1 MKSITITLL
10 LTFTLGA
17 CLSTKKSTYKDS
29 PVINAKSDYTEYRI
43 GSDWYKGHWSIAPQ
57 VEHDTLKVLCYNSKE
72 TFEFK
77 TDIDRI
83 EFEIKPN
90 TTKSFY
96 VKMDEN
102 TYAHTIIEGIAFKAT
117 QLSFDRS
124 QNARYTIKYQ
134 TEKVDYLEELKQK
147 FPLGFIKKKMNDTEV
162 ILAVLNWTNSRW
174 NHNGNN
180 SPSKN
185 DAITILNEAQAGQQ
199 FPCFA
204 YAIVLRDQLSAL
216 GYKARTVYLKTQDAE
231 NRKSPPGHVVT
242 EVYLND
248 LQKWVFVDGQFNV
261 MPFLND
267 VPLNAVEFQDAI
279 GNHYNEFE
287 LRSLSSKKTTKKN
300 YFNFV
305 YDYLYYFDTALD
317 NRYEKSKKHLID
329 GKRSLMLVPLGGE
342 NLSHIDFWNME
353 VDYCVYTN
361 SISDF
366 YAKPN

>member
-1 MKSITITLL
+1 MKSKSIILL

-17 CLSTKKSTYKDS
+17 CFSTKKLTYKGS
-29 PVINAKSDYTEYRI
+29 PVINAKSDYSEYRI
-43 GSDWYKGHWSIAPQ
+43 GNDWYKGQWSIAPQ

-72 TFEFK
+72 TFEFR
-77 TDIDRI
+77 TDNDSI
-83 EFEIKPN
+83 EFEIEPN

-96 VKMDEN
+96 VQMDEN
-102 TYAHTIIEGIAFKAT
+102 TYAHTVIEGIAFKAT
-117 QLSFDRS
+117 QLSFNRS
-124 QNARYTIKYQ
+124 RNSSYTIKYQ
-134 TEKVDYLEELKQK
+134 TEKSEYIEELKK
-147 FPLGFIKKKMNDTEV
+147 MFPLDFIKSKISDTEV

-174 NHNGNN
+174 KHTGNN

-185 DAITILNEAQAGQQ
+185 DAITILNEAQEGQQ

-216 GYKARTVYLKTQDAE
+216 GYNARTVYLKTQDAE

-242 EVYLND
+242 EVYFND

-267 VPLNAVEFQDAI
+267 IPLNSVEFQDAI
-279 GNHYNEFE
+279 GNHYDEFE
-287 LRSLSSKKTTKKN
+287 LRSLSSEKTTKKN
-300 YFNFV
+300 YFNFI
-305 YDYLYYFDTALD
+305 YDYLYYFDTTLD

-329 GKRSLMLVPLGGE
+329 GKRSIMLVPLGAE
-342 NLSHIDFWNME
+342 NLTHIDFWNMD

-366 YAKPN
+366 YTKPN